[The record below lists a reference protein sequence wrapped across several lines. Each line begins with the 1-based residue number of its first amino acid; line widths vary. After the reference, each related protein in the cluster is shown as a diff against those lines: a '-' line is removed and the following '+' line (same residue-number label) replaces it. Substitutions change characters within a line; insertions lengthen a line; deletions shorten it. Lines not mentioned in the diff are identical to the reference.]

1 MVESPRVWLVEARG
15 VVDGVGFGEAERFVF
30 EDGPNNFLNKSG
42 ILIRSGSSWRGS
54 SAIPSLLYRIELSAL
69 HEFLSYLDSFEC
81 AI

>member
-15 VVDGVGFGEAERFVF
+15 VVEVGFAEVERFVF

-42 ILIRSGSSWRGS
+42 ILIRSGLSWRGS
-54 SAIPSLLYRIELSAL
+54 SAIPSLLYGIELSAL